1 MEHLKILFLFSV
13 SNEGF
18 ALNLVL
24 CLKPSPCCSGPP
36 GLVLLG
42 TLGCVW
48 WLIWVSQL
56 GRWCNWHVVATGMLL
71 NITRQSPLPGLSGPN
86 FQVEKRCPAQSQLQ
100 CGMELSCFPQKIS
113 LSTSVS
119 CVWLSLSLPFSSMS
133 QSSVCCRDITWCIVV
148 PTWELMSHGPH
159 SSIFQSNGCCTN
171 KMPASMVI
179 VLQFICNMISV

>member
-71 NITRQSPLPGLSGPN
+71 NITRQSPFQDYLVQIFKLRNAAQPSLNCSVAWSWVVFLRKFPWALPCLVSDCPWVCLSAACLSHQSAAGTSHDALW
-86 FQVEKRCPAQSQLQ
+86 CPLES
-100 CGMELSCFPQKIS
+100 
-113 LSTSVS
+113 
-119 CVWLSLSLPFSSMS
+119 
-133 QSSVCCRDITWCIVV
+133 
-148 PTWELMSHGPH
+148 
-159 SSIFQSNGCCTN
+159 
-171 KMPASMVI
+171 
-179 VLQFICNMISV
+179 